1 MVTTNTAKSGTEG
14 NRPIRT
20 LVFWSLMGIVLCWI
34 FFVVAFFITNYNSRH
49 EVPYFIVN
57 IVGPTNITQNA
68 VSDIVHEV
76 MYSREYQHKLKT
88 TISNRER
95 IVKQEHDQFKAE
107 LGTWLSIFGLLSILG
122 TIMASVLTFAC
133 QHLSLKGEKDEI
145 YAAFNKLDVE
155 QEKEKKQLEEAK
167 TQVEE
172 AKTQVAEIGKQVTEI
187 KSQVKEAKRLNAT
200 ISRNASQSMAASEAL
215 ALDAQSDCSAS
226 DAIDIELTNIERE
239 CKKFINMWWWDNDG
253 GFDQE
258 IDKKVAMGISVL
270 RKFNDLLSKKIN
282 NNEDITAVLKK
293 LNLINIYLGQKE
305 KIDPFYSRFLDA
317 IKREKPLIIK
327 IEDVEKALNQIDI
340 RQMKMFSG
348 YYKNI
353 IDRQNGL

>member
-1 MVTTNTAKSGTEG
+1 MVTTNTAKAGTEG
-14 NRPIRT
+14 NSPIQM
-20 LVFWSLMGIVLCWI
+20 LVFGSLIGIVLCWI

-49 EVPYFIVN
+49 EVPHFNVN
-57 IVGPTNITQNA
+57 ITGTTNVTQEA

-76 MYSREYQHKLKT
+76 MYSKDYQQKLKKLM
-88 TISNRER
+88 SDRER
-95 IVKQEHDQFKAE
+95 IVKREHDSFRAE

-122 TIMASVLTFAC
+122 TIMASVLTVSC
-133 QHLSLKGEKDEI
+133 QHLSLKNEKDEI
-145 YAAFNKLDVE
+145 YAALNKLSAE
-155 QEKEKKQLEEAK
+155 QAKEKKQLEEAK

-226 DAIDIELTNIERE
+226 DAIDIDLANIERE
-239 CKKFINMWWWDNDG
+239 CKKFINMWWWENDG
-253 GFDQE
+253 DFEQE

-270 RKFNDLLSKKIN
+270 KKFNDLLSKKIN

-327 IEDVEKALNQIDI
+327 IEDVEKALNQNDI
-340 RQMKMFSG
+340 GQMKMFSG

-353 IDRQNGL
+353 IDR